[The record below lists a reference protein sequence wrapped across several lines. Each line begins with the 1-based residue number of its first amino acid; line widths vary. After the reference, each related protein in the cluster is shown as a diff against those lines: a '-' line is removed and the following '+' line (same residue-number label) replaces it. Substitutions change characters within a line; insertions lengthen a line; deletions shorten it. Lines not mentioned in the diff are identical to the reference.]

1 MSAHTATLLA
11 VGDIILGPAAEVYFR
26 SVQATLQAAD
36 VVVGQLEVPYT
47 TRDAEAVALGRVP
60 QNLAPLAANGFSVL
74 TLAGNHLTDAGA
86 AGIADTIAWLDQH
99 GIAHVGAG
107 MNLGEARRPAILE
120 RNGIRFGFLDYNCVG
135 PKETAAGQEKP
146 GCAAIDVITH
156 YQLGHANPGGPPA
169 IYTWAEPGSLQAMV
183 ADIRSLRPRCD
194 VLVVALHKGLV
205 HTPVKVADYEREISH
220 AAVDAGAD
228 LVVGH
233 HAHIL
238 KGIELYKDKPI
249 FHGLGNFVVWLPS
262 LAPKPGQDRHAWAQK
277 RLALF
282 GFTPDPDYPTYPF
295 HPEAVHTIMAQCRIQ
310 DGQIQQVGY
319 IPLQVNQQGQP
330 EVLGR
335 DARGQAVFDYVAAIT
350 RQAGLNARY
359 AWEGDTVLVFS

>member
-1 MSAHTATLLA
+1 MGTRTATLLA

-47 TRDAEAVALGRVP
+47 SRDAAAVALGRVP

-74 TLAGNHLTDAGA
+74 TLAGNHLTDAGV
-86 AGIADTIAWLDQH
+86 AGIEDTIAWLDQH
-99 GIAHVGAG
+99 GMAHVGAG
-107 MNLGEARRPAILE
+107 MNLDEARRPAILA

-135 PKETAAGQEKP
+135 PKETAAGRERP
-146 GCAAIDVITH
+146 GGAAIDVITH
-156 YQLGHANPGGPPA
+156 YQLEHANPGGPPA

-205 HTPVKVADYEREISH
+205 HTPVKIADYEREIAH

-262 LAPKPGQDRHAWAQK
+262 LAPRPGQDRNDWAQQ

-295 HPEAVHTIMAQCRIQ
+295 HPEAVHTIIARCHIQ
-310 DGQIQQVGY
+310 DGRIQAVGY
-319 IPLQVNQQGQP
+319 IPLQVNRQGEP

-350 RQAGLNARY
+350 GQAGLNARF
-359 AWEGDTVLVFS
+359 AWEGDVVRVFC